1 MSKEENEKVLA
12 FLEEIASNNV
22 AFDLFIDAKVDKSV
36 RQELKKIALKEH
48 GISGERIDF
57 FLDGNRKSIYDF
69 IKKLKEHDPRG
80 IWIFIIPFLEKM
92 DLK

>member
-1 MSKEENEKVLA
+1 MSTEENEKVLE

-22 AFDLFIDAKVDKSV
+22 SFDLFIDAKKDQMLRK
-36 RQELKKIALKEH
+36 ELKKIAIKEY

-80 IWIFIIPFLEKM
+80 IWIFIIPFMEKM